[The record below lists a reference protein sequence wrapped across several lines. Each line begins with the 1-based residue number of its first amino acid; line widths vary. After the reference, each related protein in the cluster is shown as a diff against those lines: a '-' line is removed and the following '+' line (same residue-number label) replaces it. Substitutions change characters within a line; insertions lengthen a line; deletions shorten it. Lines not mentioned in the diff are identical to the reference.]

1 MAGYE
6 SIVCNLFRKYVKP
19 LKVMINTKIPY
30 VVYPIVLGL
39 MCGWLFSTVAAGKS
53 ATPKPLPAPK
63 VKSETVRI
71 NPQSLAGNIVNK
83 NAFDLALSPVPIL
96 TAEGGGIS
104 TQPETPF
111 NGKLIGLIQNT
122 KNNTGIAIVN
132 VEGQTLSIKTGIEKN
147 GLKLVSIDN
156 ITAVIE
162 RNNRKYSIL
171 LEGGDMKAPNS
182 QTPQATAQQ
191 TQSSGSN
198 LNIAIKKAELKSEI
212 QDMNKVLGSA
222 RVAPLYD
229 NGAFQGYQVVGIR
242 DDSPLK
248 KLGLLQGDI
257 ITRINGSELTNPAS
271 LMAMFNQIDD
281 ISAISIDMIRNNDKK
296 TLFVELQ

>member
-1 MAGYE
+1 
-6 SIVCNLFRKYVKP
+6 
-19 LKVMINTKIPY
+19 MINTKIPY
-30 VVYPIVLGL
+30 VVYPLVLGL

-63 VKSETVRI
+63 IKSETVRI
-71 NPQSLAGNIVNK
+71 DTKNLAGNIVNK
-83 NAFDLALSPVPIL
+83 NAFELSISPVPVL
-96 TAEGGGIS
+96 TAEGGVNIQ
-104 TQPETPF
+104 TEAPF
-111 NGKLIGLIQNT
+111 NGKLIGLIQNS
-122 KNNTGIAIVN
+122 KNDTGIAIVN
-132 VEGQTLSIKTGIEKN
+132 VEGQTVSIKTGIEKD

-162 RNNRKYSIL
+162 KNNRKYSII
-171 LEGGDMKAPNS
+171 LEGGDLKALNP
-182 QTPQATAQQ
+182 QTSPSTPQQ

-198 LNIAIKKAELKSEI
+198 LNIAIKKEEIKKEL

-248 KLGLLQGDI
+248 KLGLLQGDV
-257 ITRINGSELTNPAS
+257 ITRINGSELTNPAM
-271 LMAMFNQIDD
+271 LMSMFSQIDD